1 MDCNR
6 NCDYS
11 GTGDGST
18 LDFGRVDVR
27 EIITFVLSFYRLLAN
42 LSVYW

>member
-11 GTGDGST
+11 GTGDGSA
-18 LDFGRVDVR
+18 LDFGRIDVR
-27 EIITFVLSFYRLLAN
+27 ENR
-42 LSVYW
+42 